1 MTADVVRMRQL
12 VDWSAAVWAGI
23 VAGSVFLIL
32 NLILIPQYIGGNAW
46 IVLRYIASLV
56 LGTGVLPPPDTAN
69 TTVLIVALLLNFALS
84 IIFALILAAITHQW
98 GLIIGMIVGALFGLG
113 LYFINLYTLTLIFPW
128 FFVMN
133 SNLFMWIHV
142 LFGLVAGA
150 TYEIL
155 EVEEFVPIMG
165 EVSNG

>member
-1 MTADVVRMRQL
+1 MASEVVRMRQL

-32 NLILIPQYIGGNAW
+32 NVTLIPQYIGGNAW

-56 LGTGVLPPPDTAN
+56 LGTGVLPPPDSADVTA
-69 TTVLIVALLLNFALS
+69 LIVAVALNFTLS
-84 IIFALILAAITHQW
+84 IIFALFLAMITHQW
-98 GLIIGMIVGALFGLG
+98 GLLLGMIIGALFGLA
-113 LYFINLYTLTLIFPW
+113 LYYINLYTLTFFSPW
-128 FFVMN
+128 FFAMN
-133 SNLFMWIHV
+133 STLFMLIHI

-155 EVEEFVPIMG
+155 EVEEFIPVMR
-165 EVSNG
+165 EATNG